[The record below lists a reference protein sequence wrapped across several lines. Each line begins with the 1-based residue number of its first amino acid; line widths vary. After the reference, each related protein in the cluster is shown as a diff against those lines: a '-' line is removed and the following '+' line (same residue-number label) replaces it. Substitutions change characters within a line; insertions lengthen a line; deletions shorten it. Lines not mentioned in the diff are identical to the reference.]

1 MKSYPVN
8 KALKDLIRNAV
19 GKNFLAVFLGIK
31 TRVAGFFLGGGCLFF
46 FFFLGIK
53 TRVHRAA

>member
-31 TRVAGFFLGGGCLFF
+31 TRVAVFLRGGV
-46 FFFLGIK
+46 FFFLGNK